1 MCMEYYIDEIR
12 RKISDMDWEKARE
25 YVKTLPPDVKDEIF
39 RRAAR
44 DIAGIE
50 EELTKEKGIH
60 PREYYDVEHS
70 WRLFKRRV
78 RVIS

>member
-1 MCMEYYIDEIR
+1 MEYYIDEIR

-70 WRLFKRRV
+70 
-78 RVIS
+78 